1 MFVVDLPAIGGPWF
15 EEELAPEFRTTVFS
29 ISRHMRGYL
38 EGRRDLVDYSCGV
51 FPEDY
56 NKAFPGVSDPA
67 WKLAFQRDL
76 IAAYARAR
84 QEGSSD
90 LRLAEGG

>member
-1 MFVVDLPAIGGPWF
+1 
-15 EEELAPEFRTTVFS
+15 
-29 ISRHMRGYL
+29 MRGYL